1 MAVLESK
8 YMAILNNLSPNSLC
22 LHLFLCPSKS
32 RVAPSA
38 PMTLSWQE
46 AMEERLM
53 DSNPDASLD
62 FEILRDTRT
71 GDLFVWAPQAGC
83 PIHLRFLDS
92 IPGDPDGVL
101 TYDVRTFLRLRRSG
115 ILESVAWQTMSDA

>member
-1 MAVLESK
+1 
-8 YMAILNNLSPNSLC
+8 
-22 LHLFLCPSKS
+22 
-32 RVAPSA
+32 
-38 PMTLSWQE
+38 
-46 AMEERLM
+46 M
-53 DSNPDASLD
+53 DSNPDVSLD

-101 TYDVRTFLRLRRSG
+101 TYDVRTFLRRNYSHGSAYSSPERAIWMATRGL
-115 ILESVAWQTMSDA
+115 

>member
-1 MAVLESK
+1 MAYEH
-8 YMAILNNLSPNSLC
+8 
-22 LHLFLCPSKS
+22 LHLE
-32 RVAPSA
+32 REAPI
-38 PMTLSWQE
+38 SWQE

-53 DSNPDASLD
+53 DSDPDVSLD

-71 GDLFVWAPQAGC
+71 GDLFVWALQAGHA
-83 PIHLRFLDS
+83 IHLRFLDS

-101 TYDVRTFLRLRRSG
+101 TYDARTFLRLRRSG